1 MPKVGLEIRCKL
13 QVLCN
18 QAIHRDKKTLLRRIS
33 IYPHSV
39 QVEIKM
45 SGNKKRSI
53 GIILV

>member
-13 QVLCN
+13 QVLCT

-33 IYPHSV
+33 IYSHSV